1 MYGRI
6 AAHKMLHCSKT
17 AWNAPKLGAGRMNES
32 PGLVCI
38 PLPSPFLSA
47 VGERGGRAALG
58 SQSVLERHTA
68 DKRWPGASLALAWQ
82 SMGSAPG
89 LPGDQLF
96 CAPGSTLCAASPQKA
111 DFHKESFSIQ

>member
-1 MYGRI
+1 
-6 AAHKMLHCSKT
+6 
-17 AWNAPKLGAGRMNES
+17 MNES

-58 SQSVLERHTA
+58 SQSVLESHEA
-68 DKRWPGASLALAWQ
+68 DKRRPGASLALAWQ
-82 SMGSAPG
+82 ITGSALR
-89 LPGDQLF
+89 LPGNRLC
-96 CAPGSTLCAASPQKA
+96 CAAGSTLRAASPQKA